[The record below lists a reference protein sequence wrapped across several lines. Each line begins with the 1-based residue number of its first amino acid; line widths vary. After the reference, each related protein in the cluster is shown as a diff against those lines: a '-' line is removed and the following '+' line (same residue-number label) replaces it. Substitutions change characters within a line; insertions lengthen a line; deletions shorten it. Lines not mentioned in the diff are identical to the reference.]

1 MKSKKKHKNVDSH
14 ISLVARAGMV
24 MAIIIALAT
33 ASLMSSMFVSENLDG
48 DAAQI
53 NIAGSLRMQSIRLSR
68 ALTAEQNNLI
78 IHEAPTAEDEIIEFE
93 RRLQL
98 LLNHGL
104 ISQSN
109 NQTVA
114 NIHQLLEQQWKN
126 IKQQVAQDPVIFKHE
141 YSLIDEFVETIDHL
155 VMTLQ
160 RASERKI
167 RILRM
172 IQGGALFLTLLTAFI
187 ALYRINKSIVQPM
200 NSLVAAAKEAA
211 RGNFS
216 LRMKRLSND
225 EIGLLASTF
234 NDMSEQLQIM
244 HSHLEDKVREKTIK
258 LQQSNKSLELLYQT
272 SHDLVRPNKRRDFE
286 HLLQQV
292 EQALGAGELVL
303 CLDSSAHEG
312 EQKATISQHHLPQ
325 NCDKTDCD
333 QCRKDSAKKHTFII
347 HKQGQDFGTLQYFVA
362 ANELEQWQSHL
373 LQTIADNIAVAIS
386 LDKKRS
392 QENLLLLMEE
402 RAVIARELH
411 DSLAQSLSYLKLQ
424 TSVLNKQI
432 EKSSD
437 KNSVKNT
444 IDDIKNG
451 LNNAYRQLRE
461 LLTTFRLQID
471 EASLESAL
479 KGTMAEFSSKCGHTI
494 ELQYE
499 IADQALLS
507 NQQIHVLQIVR
518 EALSNVQRHAQA
530 TKAWVKLFNNEDKII
545 VQIIDNGIGMP
556 AKSPQGA
563 HYGLSIMNE
572 RSASLEAELR
582 IAKHYPQGT
591 IVELKFQS
599 KTSNI

>member
-1 MKSKKKHKNVDSH
+1 MQLKKKIPNSKY

-24 MAIIIALAT
+24 MAIIVALAM
-33 ASLMSSMFVSENLDG
+33 ASLMSSMFVSESLDG

-68 ALTAEQNNLI
+68 ALTAEQNDLI
-78 IHEAPTAEDEIIEFE
+78 IYEAPTANDEIIEFE

-104 ISQSN
+104 ISQSS
-109 NQTVA
+109 NQTVTS
-114 NIHQLLEQQWKN
+114 IHHLLEKQWKD
-126 IKQQVAQDPVIFKHE
+126 IKEKVNQKPVIFKNE

-160 RASERKI
+160 HDSEQKI
-167 RILRM
+167 KILRM

-187 ALYRINKSIVQPM
+187 ALYRINKTIVQPM
-200 NSLVAAAKEAA
+200 NNLVSVAKQA
-211 RGNFS
+211 GKGDFS
-216 LRMKRLSND
+216 VKVKNVTYD
-225 EIGLLASTF
+225 EIGLLGLTF

-244 HSHLEDKVREKTIK
+244 HSQLEEKVKEKTFK

-272 SHDLVRPNKRRDFE
+272 SHNLVRPNKRRDFE
-286 HLLQQV
+286 SLLHQV
-292 EQALGAGELVL
+292 ELTLGKGQVVL
-303 CLDSSAHEG
+303 CLDRAEKG
-312 EQKATISQHHLPQ
+312 AANRIPISQHSLPR
-325 NCDKTDCD
+325 DCD
-333 QCRKDSAKKHTFII
+333 RVHCEKCSQPNKAKHVFII
-347 HKQGQDFGTLQYFVA
+347 HKQGKDFGTLQYF
-362 ANELEQWQSHL
+362 NDDKNIEQWQSHL

-424 TSVLNKQI
+424 TSLLNKQI
-432 EKSSD
+432 EKDSD
-437 KNSVKNT
+437 KEQVDNT
-444 IDDIKNG
+444 IDDLKEG

-471 EASLESAL
+471 EPSLESAL
-479 KGTMAEFSSKCGHTI
+479 KGTVVEFSSKCQHPI
-494 ELQYE
+494 ELEYL
-499 IADQALLS
+499 IANHELSS

-518 EALSNVQRHAQA
+518 EALSNVQRHAEASFAQ
-530 TKAWVKLFNNEDKII
+530 VRLFREHRNIK
-545 VQIIDNGIGMP
+545 VQIIDNGLGVPDKIPEG
-556 AKSPQGA
+556 S

-572 RSASLEAELR
+572 RAASLD
-582 IAKHYPQGT
+582 AKLEIKKNQPNGT
-591 IVELKFQS
+591 IVEMLFEPN
-599 KTSNI
+599 TINL